1 MIWLTFALRLLLC
14 YYFRASTNLIPKK
27 ELFRPQ
33 EKLLYN
39 SHIQQSWVRII
50 L

>member
-1 MIWLTFALRLLLC
+1 MGKIKTRENAKDIKVLD
-14 YYFRASTNLIPKK
+14 KK